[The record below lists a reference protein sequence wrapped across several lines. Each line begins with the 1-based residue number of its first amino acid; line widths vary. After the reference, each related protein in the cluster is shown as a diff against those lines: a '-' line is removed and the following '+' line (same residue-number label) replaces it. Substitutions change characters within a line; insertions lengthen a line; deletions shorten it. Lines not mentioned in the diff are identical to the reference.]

1 MKKKISYNNTGEL
14 SEILDDAMKNL
25 KTLVDINT
33 VVGTPII
40 SEDGTTIIP
49 VSKIYVGIIAGGGEL
64 DNDNKLAYNYP
75 FAGGTGAGFTVN
87 PIGFLVIKN
96 GETTFINTELNKSS
110 DKLIEMANRTLK
122 ILLSNLK
129 DKQWLTY
136 NIYDF

>member
-40 SEDGTTIIP
+40 GKDGTTIIP

-64 DNDNKLAYNYP
+64 DNNNKLAYNYP

-129 DKQWLTY
+129 DKQ
-136 NIYDF
+136 

>member
-64 DNDNKLAYNYP
+64 DNNNKFAYNYP

-129 DKQWLTY
+129 DKQ
-136 NIYDF
+136 